1 MNITIHDTTLR
12 DGEQAA
18 GVAFTLTEKVAIAE
32 ALVAAG
38 VTEIEAGTP
47 AMGREECEAIRAMA
61 PLGAKLTGWGR
72 MCSDD
77 FSACAKLPLT
87 RINLSIPASDQQL
100 EKKVGKPRS
109 WALEQIRTWIP
120 RARDLGFTVTLG
132 MEDSSRADAAFLVEV
147 AAAAQEAGAD
157 RIRYA
162 DTLGLHDPFSTF
174 ERISALR
181 QATPLDIEIHAHD
194 DLGLATANTLA
205 AIRAGATHVNT
216 TVNGLGERAGNAAL
230 EEIAVALKTLF
241 NDEAGLRL
249 TRLPALAQLVA
260 LAARRPVT
268 PQQPGIGSGVFLH
281 ESGIHVDG
289 LMKDPANY
297 QVVDPA
303 WLGRQHE
310 WQLGKHSG
318 SQSVIRFCADHG
330 LLIDRDAAQSL
341 LPRLRHFASQYKR
354 PPNFAELS
362 GWINDANLH

>member
-1 MNITIHDTTLR
+1 MSITIHDTTLR

-132 MEDSSRADAAFLVEV
+132 MEDSSRADAAFLSKSPQPHRKR
-147 AAAAQEAGAD
+147 APIASAMPTRWACT
-157 RIRYA
+157 IR
-162 DTLGLHDPFSTF
+162 
-174 ERISALR
+174 SALLSASAPCGKPPR
-181 QATPLDIEIHAHD
+181 STSKSMP
-194 DLGLATANTLA
+194 
-205 AIRAGATHVNT
+205 T
-216 TVNGLGERAGNAAL
+216 TIWG
-230 EEIAVALKTLF
+230 
-241 NDEAGLRL
+241 
-249 TRLPALAQLVA
+249 
-260 LAARRPVT
+260 
-268 PQQPGIGSGVFLH
+268 
-281 ESGIHVDG
+281 
-289 LMKDPANY
+289 
-297 QVVDPA
+297 
-303 WLGRQHE
+303 
-310 WQLGKHSG
+310 
-318 SQSVIRFCADHG
+318 
-330 LLIDRDAAQSL
+330 
-341 LPRLRHFASQYKR
+341 
-354 PPNFAELS
+354 
-362 GWINDANLH
+362 

>member
-1 MNITIHDTTLR
+1 MNVTLHDTTLR

-32 ALVAAG
+32 ALVAVG
-38 VTEIEAGTP
+38 INEIEAGTP

-61 PLGAKLTGWGR
+61 PLGARLTGWSR
-72 MCSDD
+72 MCEED
-77 FSACAKLPLT
+77 FSACTKLPLT
-87 RINLSIPASDQQL
+87 RVNLSIPASDQQL
-100 EKKVGKPRS
+100 AKKVGKPRN
-109 WALEQIRTWIP
+109 WALEQIGNWIP

-132 MEDSSRADAAFLVEV
+132 MEDASRADPAFLVEL
-147 AAAAQEAGAD
+147 AGAAQQAGAD

-162 DTLGLHDPFSTF
+162 DTLGLLDPFSAF
-174 ERISALR
+174 ERIAALR
-181 QATPLDIEIHAHD
+181 QATPLDIEMHAHD
-194 DLGLATANTLA
+194 DLGLATANTFA

-230 EEIAVALKTLF
+230 EEIALVLKTLF
-241 NDEAGLRL
+241 DDEAGLRL

-260 LAARRPVT
+260 HAARRPIT
-268 PQQPGIGSGVFLH
+268 PQQPGIGSGVFRH

-318 SQSVIRFCADHG
+318 SQSVIRFCADNG
-330 LLIDRDAAQSL
+330 VLIDRTTAQSL
-341 LPRLRHFASQYKR
+341 LPRLRRFASQYKR
-354 PPNFAELS
+354 APDFSEFSHWLS
-362 GWINDANLH
+362 ESSAH